1 MSSRRQYTRTDQYA
15 AQWTDAPYSSPPAN
29 YPSTAYQQPQQSM
42 PAYDAHGSQMYAT
55 DPYYAG
61 TNPYGASPS
70 PVQQSAPRAAYPVV
84 DSVTASMG
92 AMAVSQPCAR
102 YPGYSASASSG
113 GYASTSAYASQSVDA
128 YAPSTNPQRAGGVPI
143 PMRRPTYDP
152 AVYGRSPTGEGMAY
166 IQPPMHHHRSGF
178 HSSSGMA
185 APHDDYALDYADEYG
200 HPDARESSPFGA
212 SQARPYACDICQLA
226 FNRQHDLKRH
236 RETHTGEKPYLC
248 NGGCGKTFTRKDAL
262 KRHQLV
268 KGCGKIDEA

>member
-1 MSSRRQYTRTDQYA
+1 MSARRQYTRGTGQYPS
-15 AQWTDAPYSSPPAN
+15 WSDAPYSSSPTN
-29 YPSTAYQQPQQSM
+29 YPSSTYQHQQQSM
-42 PAYDAHGSQMYAT
+42 PAYDAHESQMYAT
-55 DPYYAG
+55 DPYFAA
-61 TNPYGASPS
+61 TNPYGASAS
-70 PVQQSAPRAAYPVV
+70 SIQQPVPRAAYPVV
-84 DSVTASMG
+84 DPSGMG
-92 AMAVSQPCAR
+92 AVAVNQPCAR
-102 YPGYSASASSG
+102 YPGYTASSAAG
-113 GYASTSAYASQSVDA
+113 GYVATSGYASQSADT
-128 YAPSTNPQRAGGVPI
+128 YASPTTPHRGGGVPI

-152 AVYGRSPTGEGMAY
+152 TVYGRSPTGEGMAY
-166 IQPPMHHHRSGF
+166 HQSPIHHRSGF

-185 APHDDYALDYADEYG
+185 APHDDYALEYPEDYG
-200 HPDARESSPFGA
+200 HPDVRESSPFGA